1 MTPASYNPLMVACEN
16 GRWQIVEFLLQL
28 PGIDVYALIVNGD
41 SARTLTKN
49 QVIGDLI
56 DKYT

>member
-1 MTPASYNPLMVACEN
+1 MVACEN
-16 GRWQIVEFLLQL
+16 GRWQIVKFLLQL

-41 SARTLTKN
+41 SAGTSTKN